1 MVLGDKARWAERFR
15 AWDELFLRCVVRVW
29 SCIAPLPSGSHEDD
43 ITRAL
48 VDGLNREPAARR
60 LFWCD
65 YQFAPF
71 SYTADGRVVETG
83 RIDMAMI
90 VDHDREHYLAYEC
103 KRLNVT
109 RRDGTRRALA
119 QEYVDKG
126 VMRYVTEQYAED
138 LPTGCMM
145 GYVMDGDLDFARA
158 RIRAAMT
165 RSRAVL
171 GLQGDL
177 RAQASI
183 GQLQRFATEHVSGDR
198 SIEILHALLPFVNG
212 RDGPDAEGGKGE
224 ECGAARHGAAAA
236 GAAPAGAGAAAL
248 PCPMP
253 GGADLRSFQAASGGG
268 APEAGRTAAADA
280 GAPAVRT
287 LPHGPGGRHER

>member
-15 AWDELFLRCVVRVW
+15 AWDELFLGCVVRVWW

-48 VDGLNREPAARR
+48 VDGLNRDPAARR

-119 QEYVDKG
+119 QEYVDEG

-145 GYVMDGDLDFARA
+145 GYVMDGDLDFARE

-165 RSRAVL
+165 GSRVVL
-171 GLQGDL
+171 GQQGDL
-177 RAQASI
+177 RAQDPI
-183 GQLQRFATEHVSGDR
+183 GRFQRFATDHVSGGK

-212 RDGPDAEGGKGE
+212 PDGPDAEGGKGE
-224 ECGAARHGAAAA
+224 ECGVARRKAAAS
-236 GAAPAGAGAAAL
+236 GAPAGAGAAL
-248 PCPMP
+248 RRPMP
-253 GGADLRSFQAASGGG
+253 GSADMRSFRTRSF
-268 APEAGRTAAADA
+268 RTA
-280 GAPAVRT
+280 
-287 LPHGPGGRHER
+287 